1 MSNPL
6 FSWTRAILRSSLP
19 ATTRH
24 VLLTL
29 AVHCGDFTSVVYP
42 STMALALETG
52 LSKRRVCKDLGVAA
66 DLGWIIVKKRP
77 DSAVESTYQ
86 LTMPAAH
93 NPAGT
98 DPGSS
103 PPLDPGQQE
112 PLTQH
117 QNTRSTPV
125 KRIR

>member
-6 FSWTRAILRSSLP
+6 FSSTRAILRSSLP

-29 AVHCGDFTSVVYP
+29 AVHCGDFSSIVYP
-42 STMALALETG
+42 STMILALETG
-52 LSKRRVCKDLGVAA
+52 LSKRRVCKDLGAA
-66 DLGWIIVKKRP
+66 ANAGWIIVKKRP
-77 DSAVESTYQ
+77 DSAVKSTYQ
-86 LTMPAAH
+86 LKMAAAL
-93 NPAGT
+93 NPVGT

-103 PPLDPGQQE
+103 PPQDAGRQK
-112 PLTQH
+112 PLTQ
-117 QNTRSTPV
+117 QQYTRSTPV